1 MRFGDL
7 PEWATNL
14 SNQIFDVCSF
24 DIDELSEHNGTEYF
38 SPLPVDLLFRKPLF
52 DQLIAN
58 VYQPNEV
65 RIIYLTVLAAFFD
78 F

>member
-1 MRFGDL
+1 MRFGNL

-14 SNQIFDVCSF
+14 SNQIFDICSF
-24 DIDELSEHNGTEYF
+24 DIDGLSEHSGTKIV
-38 SPLPVDLLFRKPLF
+38 SPLPVDLLFREPLF

-65 RIIYLTVLAAFFD
+65 QIIYLTVVTALFD